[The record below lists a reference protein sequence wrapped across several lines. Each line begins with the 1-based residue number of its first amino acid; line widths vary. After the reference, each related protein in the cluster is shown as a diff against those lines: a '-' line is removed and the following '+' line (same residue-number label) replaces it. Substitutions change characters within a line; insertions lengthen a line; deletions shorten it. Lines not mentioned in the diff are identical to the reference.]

1 MTDPQ
6 KPNPTDDL
14 KRTMREVGNEI
25 AKLLDQAR
33 LLARD
38 TAKDAG
44 DWSRNFVGGGGE
56 GGTDDV
62 FHQIE
67 RLGDLREKGLIT
79 DDEFQTKKTEL
90 LKKIA

>member
-1 MTDPQ
+1 MNDSQ
-6 KPNPTDDL
+6 RPNPTDDL
-14 KRTMREVGNEI
+14 KQTLREVGNEI

-33 LLARD
+33 VLAKD

-44 DWSRNFVGGGGE
+44 DWSRSFVSGGE
-56 GGTDDV
+56 NARDDV

-67 RLGDLREKGLIT
+67 RLGDLKEKGLIT
-79 DDEFQTKKTEL
+79 DDEFQAKKTEL